1 MTSIRSLSFD
11 SVRVHE
17 SRPRPTPP
25 PAGRQFR
32 DAMAQAAGRVLQGI
46 EAASPLVPGGALVGL
61 AARGARN
68 SVTGGESGLGAGSSL
83 SGGLGGASS
92 SVGLSS
98 GANET
103 LELLALQREIGL
115 EQQRYSALSNVLK
128 ARHET
133 ARSVIQNVR

>member
-1 MTSIRSLSFD
+1 
-11 SVRVHE
+11 
-17 SRPRPTPP
+17 
-25 PAGRQFR
+25 
-32 DAMAQAAGRVLQGI
+32 
-46 EAASPLVPGGALVGL
+46 
-61 AARGARN
+61 
-68 SVTGGESGLGAGSSL
+68 
-83 SGGLGGASS
+83 
-92 SVGLSS
+92 VGLSS